1 MTKFD
6 SQNGWIQIVFANEE
20 DSYVLP
26 SMISV
31 NYQRFLFYCLKK
43 AGYEAVY
50 FWGDNDSK
58 YELFFMDN
66 ESAQYYE
73 KVRPKGALERI
84 LGSSDSVI
92 KNEEYKLISVRIS
105 NENIM
110 EQIVYEILKGKKKT
124 ALVIPMKVFDAF
136 FSKVDRANT
145 LVQKYKEQKSNKNL
159 LLITAS
165 VRAEDSNKYI
175 IRENGIL
182 SKLFEEVRQA
192 VIPSKESNIYESL
205 QMNMGDKSTYLN
217 DLNREM
223 IRNVVRKQMILYS
236 ETEMNIS
243 SDMMERIA
251 MVYEW
256 YYQSRKFRENTP
268 IMLPE
273 NKKREL
279 KVIEKSL
286 SNMRTFT
293 TIYTW
298 IEDTGD
304 WNSSEGFRAYLKNM
318 YPKDAEQCFIYTD
331 NFLLRLW
338 EQIIIPESM
347 LNMYQKSLKRKIEG
361 LTERLRAVILRND
374 EDLDKVNFDTCM
386 EQMKKS
392 VKDQNADSLRHAMNS
407 VEFLL
412 DNVYDKEAAYR
423 EIWPFYQEL
432 FELSNEI
439 NKLKLEV
446 EDNQHRMNELEI
458 KFRQYDE
465 KYMQSKQMPGITD
478 AELEIMVKKIL
489 QCDEER
495 TMIEHVKILKE
506 NQIHQYEDVIE
517 TIEQAIQSARGDGIA
532 NVQGVYEQAIT
543 MQNKMLDQSFQTIKE
558 VEKIKQ
564 SHPDF
569 KETTGMSKSSSLEE
583 LEDQYRVL
591 AARMQKL

>member
-6 SQNGWIQIVFANEE
+6 SQNGWIQIAFANEE

-31 NYQRFLFYCLKK
+31 GYQRYLFYCLKK

-50 FWGDNDSK
+50 FWGDSESK

-66 ESAQYYE
+66 DSANYYE

-84 LGSSDSVI
+84 LGSSDSVV
-92 KNEEYKLISVRIS
+92 KNEEHKLTSVKIA
-105 NENIM
+105 NENTM
-110 EQIVYEILKGKKKT
+110 EQLVYEILKGKKKT
-124 ALVIPMKVFDAF
+124 ALVIPMKVFDTF
-136 FSKVDRANT
+136 FSKSDRAQT
-145 LVQKYKEQKSNKNL
+145 LVQRYKEQKSSKNL

-165 VRAEDSNKYI
+165 VRAEDSNKYL

-182 SKLFEEVRQA
+182 SKLFEEIRQA
-192 VIPSKESNIYESL
+192 VIPSKGSNIYESM
-205 QMNMGDKSTYLN
+205 QMNMGDKCIYLN
-217 DLNREM
+217 DLNRES
-223 IRNVVRKQMILYS
+223 ICNVVRKQMILNPA
-236 ETEMNIS
+236 TDLNIS
-243 SDMMERIA
+243 LDMMERIA

-268 IMLPE
+268 VMLPE

-286 SNMRTFT
+286 SNMRTLT
-293 TIYTW
+293 TICTW

-304 WNSSEGFRAYLKNM
+304 WNSAEGFRAYLKNM
-318 YPKDAEQCFIYTD
+318 YPKDTGECFIYTD

-347 LNMYQKSLKRKIEG
+347 LNIYQKSWKRKMEDF
-361 LTERLRAVILRND
+361 TERLRAVILRND
-374 EDLDKVNFDTCM
+374 EDLDKVNFDIGM
-386 EQMKKS
+386 EQVKKS
-392 VKDQNADSLRHAMNS
+392 VKDHNADSLRHAMNS

-412 DNVYDKEAAYR
+412 DNVYEREASYQ
-423 EIWPFYQEL
+423 EIWPFYQKL

-446 EDNQHRMNELEI
+446 EDNQHRMEELEI
-458 KFRQYDE
+458 KFRQYDA

-543 MQNKMLDQSFQTIKE
+543 MQKKMFDQSFQTIKE

-569 KETTGMSKSSSLEE
+569 KETTGMSKGSSLEE

-591 AARMQKL
+591 AARMQQL